1 MSRLTEEQIAAVGR
15 QGRVIVS
22 ASAGSGKT
30 KVMIERIAEL
40 VRSGKAG
47 VKEILAVTFTT
58 KAAAQMREKL
68 RAALSEE
75 ILACKNE
82 EHRRALVG
90 ELHALPLAA
99 ISTIHAFCARLVRT
113 YFFLAEDEDG
123 AAGVEPDFRILDPDE
138 AESLSLKAMD
148 ATFEE
153 YYENGDA
160 EFREL
165 LSVYYRRNDAGLRK
179 LVAELYGA
187 IRENENDREI
197 ALNAGEDRFG
207 DAVKFLGGY
216 YKQEASDF
224 HALAE
229 ELKEVLETLF
239 PKALPVCDCLIGA
252 TDALLKA
259 DGLFAMAKVL
269 APAFPRM
276 PSSAKAGDEEKKALS
291 KLSKL
296 NSAVKDLFKELG
308 GYASEETERAR
319 AADAGRRAAAL
330 GTLVSEY
337 AKQFARFKR
346 EAGALD
352 YDDLEHYALRLLGH
366 KDVCEEV
373 RRTYRYVFVDE
384 YQDVNPLQ
392 AEIID
397 RLAGENLFLVGD
409 AKQAIYNFRGSRTR
423 YFTDKVRLFGK
434 HGGALPLTENFR
446 SAENILGAVNR
457 VFAPVIGDYE
467 PVRGGRRYEGNKGEV
482 ICHRV
487 VPVREEAERKRG
499 VYSVANAVG
508 SAETDALSE
517 EIVRIVERERG
528 KLFYDA
534 DREGGGFFP
543 VGYGDIAVLV
553 RKGAGEGERIVRAL
567 SDHGIP
573 VTSSAKVNVCAY
585 YEARLLIDWLSFL
598 DNAEQDI
605 PLAGAM
611 LSVLGGFT
619 DSELAEIRLFSDSAP
634 TFRAAC
640 RRYAG
645 RRELQEKL
653 EAFRLKTAKYRA
665 IAAVRP
671 AAEVMNFLLAEGLEV
686 QIAVKSD
693 GANRLARVRKLV
705 SEGEG
710 ISTHAFLRKLKEK
723 NDEVSFSEAGGENSV
738 KVVTM
743 HASKGLEYPVVIL
756 ASLAS
761 ELHDKK
767 FKEVL
772 FSDDLPSDGERKFLI
787 APRSFDPEKKT
798 VSETVVRRAA
808 LIKKRQEETEGER
821 NLLYV
826 GMTRARYRLHLI
838 FDDRDRAFS
847 PAYATRYSDFFDDS
861 FTVSEDEEPVF
872 LSGKTEAESA
882 GSADLA
888 REISAVFQKDYPYA
902 ESVPLPFK
910 SSATAL
916 LEAREEQETIPHHG
930 TERASGVEE
939 GIAYHE
945 FLQYVRFGAD
955 AEQELDRMK
964 REGLLSEETAVL
976 LDLDN
981 LRKMLELPCLK
992 ALAGKTVWRERK
1004 FLVSLPASEVYA
1016 TNAKDEVVFQGAID
1030 LLCLDKD
1037 GFTVIDY
1044 KYSSLDA
1051 SALKE
1056 KYAPQ
1061 LRLYRKAVARA
1072 YRIDENTVRLRLVNI
1087 RKLFE
1092 VTI

>member
-1 MSRLTEEQIAAVGR
+1 MSRLTDEQKAAVGR

-68 RAALSEE
+68 RAALSDE
-75 ILACKNE
+75 ILASGDE
-82 EHRRALVG
+82 ERRRALVE

-153 YYENGDA
+153 YYENGDG

-179 LVAELYGA
+179 IVSELYGA

-197 ALNAGEDRFG
+197 AEHAGEDRFP
-207 DAVKFLGGY
+207 DAVKFLGDH
-216 YKQEASDF
+216 YKKVVSDF
-224 HALAE
+224 NALAE
-229 ELKEVLETLF
+229 EMKGVLTTLF

-252 TDALLKA
+252 TGALLQA
-259 DGLFAMAKVL
+259 DGLFRMTQVS
-269 APAFPRM
+269 APAFLRM
-276 PSSAKAGDEEKKALS
+276 PSSQKAGEEEKKALLR
-291 KLSKL
+291 LSRL
-296 NSAVKDLFKELG
+296 NAAVKDLFKELG
-308 GYASEETERAR
+308 AYASEETERAR
-319 AADAGRRAAAL
+319 SADASRRAGAL
-330 GTLVSEY
+330 GALVAEY

-366 KDVCEEV
+366 ADVREEV
-373 RRTYRYVFVDE
+373 RRAYRYVFVDE

-409 AKQAIYNFRGSRTR
+409 SKQAIYNFRGSRSR
-423 YFTDKVRLFGK
+423 YFTDKVRCFGEY
-434 HGGALPLTENFR
+434 GGALPLTENFR
-446 SAENILGAVNR
+446 SAENVLGAVNR
-457 VFAPVIGDYE
+457 VFAPVVEDYE
-467 PVRGGRRYEGNKGEV
+467 PVRGGRRYNGNKGEV
-482 ICHRV
+482 LCHRV
-487 VPVREEAERKRG
+487 TSVREETETKRG
-499 VYSVANAVG
+499 VYSVASAVG
-508 SAETDALSE
+508 AAETDALSE
-517 EIVRIVERERG
+517 EIARIVESERG

-534 DREGGGFFP
+534 DRDEGGFFP

-553 RKGAGEGERIVRAL
+553 RKGTGEGERVVRAL
-567 SDHGIP
+567 SERGIP

-605 PLAGAM
+605 PMAGAM
-611 LSVLGGFT
+611 LSVLGGFS
-619 DSELAEIRLFSDSAP
+619 DGELAEIRLCSDSAS
-634 TFRAAC
+634 TFREAC
-640 RRYAG
+640 GRYRG
-645 RRELQEKL
+645 RKELKEKL
-653 EAFRLKTAKYRA
+653 EAFRLKTEKYRA
-665 IAAVRP
+665 VSAVRS
-671 AAEVMNFLLAEGLEV
+671 AAETMNFLLAEGLEV
-686 QIAVKSD
+686 QIAMKSD
-693 GANRLARVRKLV
+693 GANRLARVGKLV

-710 ISTHAFLRKLKEK
+710 MSTHAFLRKLKEK
-723 NDEVSFSEAGGENSV
+723 NDEVNFSEAGGENAV
-738 KVVTM
+738 KVLTM

-772 FSDDLPSDGERKFLI
+772 FSDDLSSDGERKFAV
-787 APRSFDPEKKT
+787 APRCYDSLTKS
-798 VSETVVRRAA
+798 VCETVVRRAVQ
-808 LIKKRQEETEGER
+808 LRKRWEEAEGER

-826 GMTRARYRLHLI
+826 GMTRARYRLHLV
-838 FDDRDRAFS
+838 FGDQERALS
-847 PAYATRYSDFFDDS
+847 PAYAVRYADYFDDG
-861 FTVSEDEEPVF
+861 FTVSGDDEPVF
-872 LSGKTEAESA
+872 VSGKIEAESD
-882 GSADLA
+882 GGENLA
-888 REISAVFQKDYPYA
+888 REISAVFQKKYPYA
-902 ESVPLPFK
+902 ESVPLPLK

-916 LEAREEQETIPHHG
+916 MEARKEGEEVPHG
-930 TERASGVEE
+930 TGRSSSAED

-955 AEQELDRMK
+955 AGEELDRMK
-964 REGLLSEETAVL
+964 REGLLSEETAARL
-976 LDLDN
+976 GLEN
-981 LRKMLELPCLK
+981 LQKILELPCLK

-1004 FLVSLPASEVYA
+1004 FLLSLPASEAYA
-1016 TNAKDEVVFQGAID
+1016 TNARDEVVFQGAID

-1072 YRIDENTVRLRLVNI
+1072 YRIDENTIKLRIVNI
-1087 RKLFE
+1087 RNLFE
-1092 VTI
+1092 VSI